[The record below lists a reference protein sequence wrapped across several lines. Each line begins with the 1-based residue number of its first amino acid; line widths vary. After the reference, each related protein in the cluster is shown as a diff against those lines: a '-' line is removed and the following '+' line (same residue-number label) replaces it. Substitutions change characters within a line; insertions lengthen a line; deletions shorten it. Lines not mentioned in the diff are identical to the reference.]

1 MGQITRLAPG
11 RRFCQAVIHGDT
23 VYVAGRVAPKTVPS
37 VKGQTQQILKEIDKA
52 LKAAGTNKSKLLM
65 VNIWLSD
72 IRTFDEMNEASGRL
86 GRQATICPHAPPSRP
101 ARQPAISR
109 RGSPP
114 SPLVDGRPR
123 GRPPAGPA
131 FRIQFAPPGSA
142 RARAGGTCAVATG
155 ASAINH

>member
-23 VYVAGRVAPKTVPS
+23 VYVAGQVAPKTVPS

-72 IRTFDEMNEASGRL
+72 IRTFDEMNEAWD
-86 GRQATICPHAPPSRP
+86 AWVAKDHMP
-101 ARQPAISR
+101 ARATVEAKLAGAQY
-109 RGSPP
+109 
-114 SPLVDGRPR
+114 LVEI
-123 GRPPAGPA
+123 A
-131 FRIQFAPPGSA
+131 
-142 RARAGGTCAVATG
+142 AVA
-155 ASAINH
+155 AR